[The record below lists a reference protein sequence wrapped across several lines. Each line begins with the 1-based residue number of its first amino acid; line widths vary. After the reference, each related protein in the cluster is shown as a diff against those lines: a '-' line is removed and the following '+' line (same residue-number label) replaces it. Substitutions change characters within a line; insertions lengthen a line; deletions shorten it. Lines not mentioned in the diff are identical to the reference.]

1 MNKKIG
7 FFSLISCL
15 AFSPIALANHAPAI
29 DQSKILK
36 NARDLSPTALKFA
49 LKGYYWALKK
59 GDVKNPDVLTV
70 IDFSMPS
77 NAKRMWV
84 IDLKTSQVLMNLYTT
99 HGKGSGMTY
108 AKRFSNQRHTDE
120 SSLGTYE
127 TLNSYRGEHGY
138 SERVKG
144 LEKGINDNAYR
155 RAIVV
160 HPAWYAK
167 SSFIQHEHRA
177 GRSWGC
183 FGIDPSKSSQ
193 FVNFTKN
200 GSVIFVYAAPEKSD
214 SIING

>member
-1 MNKKIG
+1 
-7 FFSLISCL
+7 
-15 AFSPIALANHAPAI
+15 
-29 DQSKILK
+29 
-36 NARDLSPTALKFA
+36 
-49 LKGYYWALKK
+49 
-59 GDVKNPDVLTV
+59 
-70 IDFSMPS
+70 
-77 NAKRMWV
+77 
-84 IDLKTSQVLMNLYTT
+84 MNLYTT

-108 AKRFSNQRHTDE
+108 ASKFSNRGRSEE

-127 TLNSYRGEHGY
+127 TLSSYKGKHGY

-167 SSFIQHEHRA
+167 SSFIKHSHRA

-183 FGIDPSKSSQ
+183 FGIDPEKTSQ

-200 GSVIFVYAAPEKSD
+200 GSVIFVYAAPEKAD
-214 SIING
+214 PIING